1 MKTNLAPRLD
11 SCRKYRKTADFF
23 KALSEAKQGINCGS
37 NIEFEANGVV
47 ESMEVK
53 LLAFTPEPEL
63 VCARAMR
70 ACRAKQPAHKLE
82 VPREDVVRLVRNARK
97 LGHLSVLEHA
107 SFTFS
112 VAGISRACSHQLVR
126 HRMASYSQQS
136 HRAVAMTQ
144 SDVVVPPS
152 VQKSSERFEVFKK
165 SVDDSFNSFNRLLK
179 LGVQL
184 EDARYVLPNA
194 LMTNLTVT
202 MNARE
207 LLHFFKLRLASSA
220 QWEIR
225 ELARRML
232 QEVKKIAPV
241 MFEQID
247 NPY

>member
-1 MKTNLAPRLD
+1 MESVK
-11 SCRKYRKTADFF
+11 
-23 KALSEAKQGINCGS
+23 
-37 NIEFEANGVV
+37 
-47 ESMEVK
+47 SMEVK

-63 VCARAMR
+63 VCAKAMR
-70 ACRAKQPAHKLE
+70 ACRTKQPAYQLE
-82 VPREDVVRLVRNARK
+82 LSREDVVRLVRNARK

-136 HRAVAMTQ
+136 HRSVAMTP

-152 VQKSSERFEVFKK
+152 VQKDSQSYEVFKK

-179 LGVQL
+179 MGVQL

-194 LMTNLTVT
+194 LTTNITVT

-207 LLHFFKLRLASSA
+207 LLHFFRLRLASSA

-225 ELARRML
+225 EVARRML
-232 QEVKKIAPV
+232 EEVKTVAPV
-241 MFEQID
+241 MFE
-247 NPY
+247 NVE

>member
-1 MKTNLAPRLD
+1 MH
-11 SCRKYRKTADFF
+11 
-23 KALSEAKQGINCGS
+23 
-37 NIEFEANGVV
+37 
-47 ESMEVK
+47 VK
-53 LLAFTPEPEL
+53 LLAYTPEPEL
-63 VCARAMR
+63 VCAKAMR
-70 ACRAKQPAHKLE
+70 ACRTKQPAYQLE
-82 VPREDVVRLVRNARK
+82 LSREDVARLIRNARK

-112 VAGISRACSHQLVR
+112 VSGISRACSHQLVR

-136 HRAVAMTQ
+136 HRAVAVAR

-152 VQKSSERFEVFKK
+152 VKRNSKSLEVFQKSM
-165 SVDDSFNSFNRLLK
+165 DDSFNSFNELLK
-179 LGVQL
+179 RGIRL

-194 LMTNLTVT
+194 LMTNITVT

-207 LLHFFKLRLASSA
+207 LLHFFRLRLASSA

-241 MFEQID
+241 MFEHLE
-247 NPY
+247 

>member
-1 MKTNLAPRLD
+1 
-11 SCRKYRKTADFF
+11 
-23 KALSEAKQGINCGS
+23 
-37 NIEFEANGVV
+37 
-47 ESMEVK
+47 MEVK

-63 VCARAMR
+63 VCAKAMR
-70 ACRAKQPAHKLE
+70 ACRTKQPAHKLE
-82 VPREDVVRLVRNARK
+82 LSSEDVVRLVRNARK
-97 LGHLSVLEHA
+97 LGHLSVFEHA

-136 HRAVAMTQ
+136 HRAVAMTR

-152 VQKSSERFEVFKK
+152 VQKSSQSFEVFKK
-165 SVDDSFNSFNRLLK
+165 SVDDSFNSFNRLLE
-179 LGVQL
+179 LGVRL

-194 LMTNLTVT
+194 LTTNLTVT

-207 LLHFFKLRLASSA
+207 LLHFFRLRLASSA

-232 QEVKKIAPV
+232 QEVKKVAPV
-241 MFEQID
+241 MFEQIE
-247 NPY
+247 

>member
-1 MKTNLAPRLD
+1 MH
-11 SCRKYRKTADFF
+11 
-23 KALSEAKQGINCGS
+23 
-37 NIEFEANGVV
+37 
-47 ESMEVK
+47 VK
-53 LLAFTPEPEL
+53 LLAYTPEPEL

-70 ACRAKQPAHKLE
+70 ACRTKQPAYQLE
-82 VPREDVVRLVRNARK
+82 LSREDVARLIRNARK

-112 VAGISRACSHQLVR
+112 VSGISRACSHQLVR

-136 HRAVAMTQ
+136 HRAVAVAR

-152 VQKSSERFEVFKK
+152 VQRNSKSLEVFQK
-165 SVDDSFNSFNRLLK
+165 SMDDSFNSFNELLK
-179 LGVQL
+179 RGIRL

-194 LMTNLTVT
+194 LMTNITVT

-207 LLHFFKLRLASSA
+207 LLHFFRLRLASSA

-232 QEVKKIAPV
+232 QEVKEIAPV
-241 MFEQID
+241 MFEQLE
-247 NPY
+247 

>member
-1 MKTNLAPRLD
+1 MH
-11 SCRKYRKTADFF
+11 
-23 KALSEAKQGINCGS
+23 
-37 NIEFEANGVV
+37 
-47 ESMEVK
+47 VK
-53 LLAFTPEPEL
+53 LLAYTPEPEL
-63 VCARAMR
+63 VCAKAMR
-70 ACRAKQPAHKLE
+70 ACRTKQPACQLE
-82 VPREDVVRLVRNARK
+82 LSREDVARLIRNARK

-112 VAGISRACSHQLVR
+112 VSGISRACSHQLVR

-136 HRAVAMTQ
+136 HRAVAVAR

-152 VQKSSERFEVFKK
+152 VHRNSKSLELFQKSM
-165 SVDDSFNSFNRLLK
+165 DDSFNSFNELLK
-179 LGVQL
+179 RGIRL

-194 LMTNLTVT
+194 LMTNITVT

-207 LLHFFKLRLASSA
+207 LLHFFRLRLASSA

-241 MFEQID
+241 MFEQLE
-247 NPY
+247 

>member
-1 MKTNLAPRLD
+1 MH
-11 SCRKYRKTADFF
+11 
-23 KALSEAKQGINCGS
+23 
-37 NIEFEANGVV
+37 
-47 ESMEVK
+47 VK
-53 LLAFTPEPEL
+53 LLAYTPEPEL
-63 VCARAMR
+63 VCAKAMR
-70 ACRAKQPAHKLE
+70 ACRTKQPAYQLE
-82 VPREDVVRLVRNARK
+82 LSREDVARLIRNARK

-112 VAGISRACSHQLVR
+112 VSGISRACSHQLVR

-136 HRAVAMTQ
+136 HRAVAVAR

-152 VQKSSERFEVFKK
+152 VKRNSKSLEVFQKSM
-165 SVDDSFNSFNRLLK
+165 DDSFNSFNELLK
-179 LGVQL
+179 RGIRL

-194 LMTNLTVT
+194 LMTNITVT

-207 LLHFFKLRLASSA
+207 LLHFFRLRLASSA

-241 MFEQID
+241 MFEQLE
-247 NPY
+247 

>member
-1 MKTNLAPRLD
+1 
-11 SCRKYRKTADFF
+11 
-23 KALSEAKQGINCGS
+23 
-37 NIEFEANGVV
+37 
-47 ESMEVK
+47 
-53 LLAFTPEPEL
+53 
-63 VCARAMR
+63 
-70 ACRAKQPAHKLE
+70 
-82 VPREDVVRLVRNARK
+82 
-97 LGHLSVLEHA
+97 
-107 SFTFS
+107 
-112 VAGISRACSHQLVR
+112 
-126 HRMASYSQQS
+126 
-136 HRAVAMTQ
+136 MTQ

-152 VQKSSERFEVFKK
+152 VQEGSERLEVFKK